1 MQLVKIFNSVPQDG
15 LSWWVPV
22 LSVVNLKVGV
32 FPVIDDSPVFPS
44 LVIPEQQL
52 VDKNKNKDK
61 MVGMAHQFQSVGAFE

>member
-1 MQLVKIFNSVPQDG
+1 MQLVQIFNSVPQDG

-32 FPVIDDSPVFPS
+32 FPVIDHSPVFPS

-52 VDKNKNKDK
+52 VDKNMNKDK
-61 MVGMAHQFQSVGAFE
+61 MVGMAHQIQSVGAFE

>member
-1 MQLVKIFNSVPQDG
+1 MQLVQIFNSVPQDG

-32 FPVIDDSPVFPS
+32 FPVIDHSPVFPS

-52 VDKNKNKDK
+52 VDKNKDKDK